1 MAIPLVPAAAVLGV
15 YLLSGKRTGDAGSE
29 GDSGLPPG
37 IPKNPG
43 GSDKSGNYNPK
54 TPSVP
59 HTDDYKEETSKRT
72 KDIIFGLGGLLKD
85 VPVVKEVVK
94 AAMVSSYASYELTKL
109 MTGSETAGI
118 AAVVPGAINPVHG
131 IIVGSGVK
139 GGELF
144 ASAAGGS
151 ADQFNRSSDAYSQA
165 AGGAIASSA
174 LYISASAAAMIV
186 APLAFIGYGI
196 ASLFE
201 DAARLGY
208 GQNGI
213 NGRLQSLKTEIQN
226 RTVSALSM
234 VSPPDSLPAMELA
247 GKLLGEAYV
256 KQYNET
262 LFNAWLSRN
271 KGVTVSWNYHG
282 IWGRDRGYFS
292 GDVTGD
298 GPTKN
303 YVQLVPTFTADFGDL
318 PPEYASD
325 ISFQNAILQF
335 RGQANAYLYA
345 RHMQKDARALGIS
358 DSGHAQAGINEGQ
371 YYGVIHKDWTST
383 APYKAARKAAV
394 TAAYGAQVAELPI
407 ANTLPVGDVQFA
419 VMLNGGE
426 AYLNP
431 AIPEDIGYLEF
442 PANQFWDWR
451 TIAVKDSEG

>member
-15 YLLSGKRTGDAGSE
+15 YLLSGKRTGEAGSE

-43 GSDKSGNYNPK
+43 GSDKGGNYNPA
-54 TPSVP
+54 TPDVP
-59 HTDDYKEETSKRT
+59 FTDDYKAKKSGEVR
-72 KDIIFGLGGLLKD
+72 DVVFGLGGLLKD
-85 VPVVKEVVK
+85 VPVVREVAKVVT
-94 AAMVSSYASYELTKL
+94 ASSYASYELTK
-109 MTGSETAGI
+109 MITGSETAGL
-118 AAVVPGAINPVHG
+118 AALGPGAINPIHG
-131 IIVGSGVK
+131 AIIGSGVK

-144 ASAAGGS
+144 SSAFGGS
-151 ADQFNRSSDAYSQA
+151 ADSFNRSSDAYSQA
-165 AGGAIASSA
+165 SGAAIASSA
-174 LYISASAAAMIV
+174 LYVSAYVAATVI

-196 ASLFE
+196 ASMFE

-234 VSPPDSLPAMELA
+234 VSPPDALPAMELA

-262 LFNAWLSRN
+262 LFNAWMARN

-303 YVQLVPTFTADFGDL
+303 YVQLVPTFTADFGEL

-325 ISFQNAILQF
+325 ISFQNAVLQF

-371 YYGVIHKDWTST
+371 YYGIIHKDWTST

-407 ANTLPVGDVQFA
+407 ANTLPVGDVQFG